1 MSGARVQYFRPDGLP
16 GVELLSC
23 KDANFD
29 FPRHFHPAYC
39 IWLNV
44 NGGEHYFHG
53 GNTGTLQPNEFGIVA
68 PGEVHANR
76 AVGHVNRNLMTFY
89 MQAEALEKIAR
100 QIDEASSP
108 SVEFRSRFYS
118 DPECLRLL
126 VRLYA
131 CLQDSPSALE
141 KESAF
146 LEVFSLLIYRHAVTR
161 PQNNPIGSDKGRV
174 RRAIEIL
181 NDCLEE
187 KISLDALSH
196 QLDCTPYHLI
206 RLFKK
211 TSGLTPY
218 AYLLHLRLEQAREQ
232 IRRGQQLVEVAL
244 ETGFSDQSHMTR
256 HFKTLYGI
264 TPGEYKRQSLR
275 N

>member
-1 MSGARVQYFRPDGLP
+1 MQ

-23 KDANFD
+23 KDANFN
-29 FPRHFHPAYC
+29 FPRHFHPDYC

-53 GNTGTLQPNEFGIVA
+53 GNTGILQPNEFGIVA
-68 PGEVHANR
+68 PGEVHANS
-76 AVGHVNRNLMTFY
+76 AIDHVNRNLMTFY
-89 MQAEALEKIAR
+89 IQTETLENIAT

-108 SVEFRSRFYS
+108 SVEFRSRFYN

-131 CLQDSPSALE
+131 CLHDSPSALE

-146 LEVFSLLIYRHAVTR
+146 LEVFSLLICRHAVTK
-161 PQNNPIGSDKGRV
+161 PQKNPVGSDKGRV

-181 NDCLEE
+181 HDRFEE
-187 KISLDALSH
+187 NISLDALSH

-211 TSGLTPY
+211 TSGITPY

-232 IRRGQQLVEVAL
+232 IRQGKQLVEVAL
-244 ETGFSDQSHMTR
+244 EAGFSDQSHLTR

-264 TPGEYKRQSLR
+264 TPGEYKRQSQR